1 MNEEPVT
8 TLQHDVL
15 NGVFTS
21 AQSHSLPSQMPHVL
35 SCLCSV
41 PLTSVPLCLCRILSE
56 IAEIQVWAQ
65 NLDLDVLRELPPTL
79 LRPVA
84 FVANP
89 LQKRNKGFEIREMC
103 KGAFRC
109 AHLSRHRKR
118 KLGANQAV
126 QAPRPASEHL
136 LQPFGNGFGLL
147 AHNFHLPRCL
157 IRHSCVEIKALVEGT
172 PCHA

>member
-15 NGVFTS
+15 NGDWSKFIS

-56 IAEIQVWAQ
+56 IADIWAQ
-65 NLDLDVLRELPPTL
+65 NLDLDVVRELPPNTL

-89 LQKRNKGFEIREMC
+89 CGSATKGLR
-103 KGAFRC
+103 
-109 AHLSRHRKR
+109 
-118 KLGANQAV
+118 
-126 QAPRPASEHL
+126 
-136 LQPFGNGFGLL
+136 
-147 AHNFHLPRCL
+147 
-157 IRHSCVEIKALVEGT
+157 
-172 PCHA
+172 

>member
-15 NGVFTS
+15 NGDWSKFIS

-56 IAEIQVWAQ
+56 IADIWAQ
-65 NLDLDVLRELPPTL
+65 NLDLDVVRELPPNTL

-84 FVANP
+84 IVANP
-89 LQKRNKGFEIREMC
+89 LRKRNKRFEIREIC

-126 QAPRPASEHL
+126 PASRPASE
-136 LQPFGNGFGLL
+136 Q
-147 AHNFHLPRCL
+147 
-157 IRHSCVEIKALVEGT
+157 V
-172 PCHA
+172 